1 MFMMHITEIL
11 FSNREISFKIMTLYI
26 KKKKSNARYIFKNIL
41 NDSSDSSKKIFS
53 IFPLLDFP
61 KLKQ

>member
-11 FSNREISFKIMTLYI
+11 CSNREISFKIMTLYI
-26 KKKKSNARYIFKNIL
+26 KKKSNARHIFKNIL